1 MKSMHGDS
9 HAYAA
14 QGARAHLDDHG
25 AFQPGRLM
33 AEKSLALSILRV
45 QGAPLHRPDIPWA
58 HLAGIRLAPAV
69 ASWRRAPCWWPNRM
83 GEMDRDG

>member
-45 QGAPLHRPDIPWA
+45 QGAPLHRPDIP
-58 HLAGIRLAPAV
+58 
-69 ASWRRAPCWWPNRM
+69 
-83 GEMDRDG
+83 

>member
-1 MKSMHGDS
+1 MSRRCPHTFQIINTINHMKSMHGDS

-45 QGAPLHRPDIPWA
+45 QGAPLHRPDIP
-58 HLAGIRLAPAV
+58 
-69 ASWRRAPCWWPNRM
+69 
-83 GEMDRDG
+83 